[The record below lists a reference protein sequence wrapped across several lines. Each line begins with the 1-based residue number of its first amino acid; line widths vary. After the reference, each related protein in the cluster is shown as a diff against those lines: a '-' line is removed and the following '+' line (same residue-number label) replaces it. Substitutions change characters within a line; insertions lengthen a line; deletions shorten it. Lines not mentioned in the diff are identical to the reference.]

1 MPCTFNAVELWVLA
15 INEKPWTRAR
25 EVHWAL
31 EYQESRARDVLKKHV
46 SIENKQHRHGLEE
59 CAAAVPPL
67 EWPKNSRPDKYYI
80 NGEGMYELLFSS
92 QQPKAK

>member
-31 EYQESRARDVLKKHV
+31 EYQESRVRDVLKKHA
-46 SIENKQHRHGLEE
+46 SIENKQHRHGLEG